1 MTGYFGY
8 EVSNNPGLYLRS
20 SKSSSSIDS
29 VRSRRIPSYSA
40 DMLSVRANALKH
52 C

>member
-29 VRSRRIPSYSA
+29 VRSRRIPSYS
-40 DMLSVRANALKH
+40 VERASECTEALLDA
-52 C
+52 